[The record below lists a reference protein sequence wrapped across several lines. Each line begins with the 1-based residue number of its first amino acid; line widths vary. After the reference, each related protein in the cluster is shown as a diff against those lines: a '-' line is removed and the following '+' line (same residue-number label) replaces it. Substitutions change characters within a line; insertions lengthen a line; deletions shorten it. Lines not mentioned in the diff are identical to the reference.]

1 MHEARSL
8 PTHTTI
14 SPLTCPLRTSS
25 SIHTHQSTTHT
36 TERFGR
42 GAEETMSEGTPQ
54 PLGTI
59 KSEKRVNPQ
68 ISCREGNRVG
78 WVTQQQYPLRLDQAS
93 STEPTRSCINMTK
106 ASSGWPSRGHELPP
120 PTGHGQGS
128 DLPSDGISHSKGT
141 LPDIGNLVMESLAA
155 PPSVSSPFGR
165 PCPGNS
171 ISFVTRSPTDSI
183 NPKFSDRPPLGTGG
197 AYPLAPRRPPR
208 PPRGA
213 RARTPGKA
221 TLPLTIPRRVFK
233 SSAKDST
240 AARWKLRFR
249 AARTDLSDAR
259 ATPTTRALGGQRPL
273 LRVGNRATGACVASS
288 PDSDLEAFS
297 HNPAHGSFAPLAFQ
311 PSAMTNCA
319 NQRFLSY

>member
-25 SIHTHQSTTHT
+25 SIHTHRSTTHT

-78 WVTQQQYPLRLDQAS
+78 WVTQQQYPLRLDQVRCTDIRW
-93 STEPTRSCINMTK
+93 STHTPPIQLPRR
-106 ASSGWPSRGHELPP
+106 GSRTP
-120 PTGHGQGS
+120 PTDWAWPGLG
-128 DLPSDGISHSKGT
+128 LAERCISHSKGT

-155 PPSVSSPFGR
+155 PPKRFLALR
-165 PCPGNS
+165 PTMPGEFD
-171 ISFVTRSPTDSI
+171 IVRDP
-183 NPKFSDRPPLGTGG
+183 
-197 AYPLAPRRPPR
+197 
-208 PPRGA
+208 
-213 RARTPGKA
+213 KA

-240 AARWKLRFR
+240 RRSVEITLQGG
-249 AARTDLSDAR
+249 THDLSDAR

>member
-25 SIHTHQSTTHT
+25 SIHTHRSTTHT

-42 GAEETMSEGTPQ
+42 GVEETMSEGTPQ

-68 ISCREGNRVG
+68 ISRRECNRYGQGVG
-78 WVTQQQYPLRLDQAS
+78 WVAQQQYPLRLDQ
-93 STEPTRSCINMTK
+93 
-106 ASSGWPSRGHELPP
+106 GSRTP
-120 PTGHGQGS
+120 PTDWAWPGLG
-128 DLPSDGISHSKGT
+128 LAERCISHSKGT

-155 PPSVSSPFGR
+155 PPKRFLALR
-165 PCPGNS
+165 PTMPGEFD
-171 ISFVTRSPTDSI
+171 IVRDP
-183 NPKFSDRPPLGTGG
+183 
-197 AYPLAPRRPPR
+197 
-208 PPRGA
+208 
-213 RARTPGKA
+213 KA

-240 AARWKLRFR
+240 RRSVEITLQGG
-249 AARTDLSDAR
+249 THDLSDAR
-259 ATPTTRALGGQRPL
+259 ATPTTCALGGQRPL

>member
-25 SIHTHQSTTHT
+25 SIHTHRSTTHT

-128 DLPSDGISHSKGT
+128 DLPERCISHSKGT

-155 PPSVSSPFGR
+155 PPKRFLALR
-165 PCPGNS
+165 PTMPGEFD
-171 ISFVTRSPTDSI
+171 IVRDP
-183 NPKFSDRPPLGTGG
+183 
-197 AYPLAPRRPPR
+197 
-208 PPRGA
+208 
-213 RARTPGKA
+213 KA

-240 AARWKLRFR
+240 RRSVEITLQGG
-249 AARTDLSDAR
+249 THDLSDAR

>member
-25 SIHTHQSTTHT
+25 SIHTHRSTTHT

-59 KSEKRVNPQ
+59 KSEKR
-68 ISCREGNRVG
+68 GWA

-120 PTGHGQGS
+120 PTGHGPG
-128 DLPSDGISHSKGT
+128 LGLAERCISHSKGT

-155 PPSVSSPFGR
+155 PP
-165 PCPGNS
+165 
-171 ISFVTRSPTDSI
+171 
-183 NPKFSDRPPLGTGG
+183 K
-197 AYPLAPRRPPR
+197 
-208 PPRGA
+208 
-213 RARTPGKA
+213 
-221 TLPLTIPRRVFK
+221 
-233 SSAKDST
+233 
-240 AARWKLRFR
+240 
-249 AARTDLSDAR
+249 
-259 ATPTTRALGGQRPL
+259 
-273 LRVGNRATGACVASS
+273 
-288 PDSDLEAFS
+288 
-297 HNPAHGSFAPLAFQ
+297 
-311 PSAMTNCA
+311 
-319 NQRFLSY
+319 RFLALRPTMPGEFDIVRDP

>member
-25 SIHTHQSTTHT
+25 SIHTHRPQPTT

-106 ASSGWPSRGHELPP
+106 ASSGWPSRGSRTP
-120 PTGHGQGS
+120 PTDWAWPGLG
-128 DLPSDGISHSKGT
+128 LAERCISHSKGN
-141 LPDIGNLVMESLAA
+141 LARYRELGNGVIGSTAQA
-155 PPSVSSPFGR
+155 F
-165 PCPGNS
+165 
-171 ISFVTRSPTDSI
+171 
-183 NPKFSDRPPLGTGG
+183 
-197 AYPLAPRRPPR
+197 PR
-208 PPRGA
+208 PSADHARGI
-213 RARTPGKA
+213 RYR
-221 TLPLTIPRRVFK
+221 
-233 SSAKDST
+233 S
-240 AARWKLRFR
+240 
-249 AARTDLSDAR
+249 
-259 ATPTTRALGGQRPL
+259 
-273 LRVGNRATGACVASS
+273 
-288 PDSDLEAFS
+288 
-297 HNPAHGSFAPLAFQ
+297 
-311 PSAMTNCA
+311 
-319 NQRFLSY
+319 